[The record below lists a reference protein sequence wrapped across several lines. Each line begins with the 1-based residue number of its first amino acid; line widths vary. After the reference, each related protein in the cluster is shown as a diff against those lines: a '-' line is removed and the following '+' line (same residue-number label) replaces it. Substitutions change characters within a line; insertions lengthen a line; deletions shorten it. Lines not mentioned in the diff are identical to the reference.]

1 MQELMD
7 FGKKWLISIDE
18 ETVTSDMSE
27 SESGGIAPPL
37 QLPTPIAVVI
47 VDGRW

>member
-18 ETVTSDMSE
+18 ETVTSD